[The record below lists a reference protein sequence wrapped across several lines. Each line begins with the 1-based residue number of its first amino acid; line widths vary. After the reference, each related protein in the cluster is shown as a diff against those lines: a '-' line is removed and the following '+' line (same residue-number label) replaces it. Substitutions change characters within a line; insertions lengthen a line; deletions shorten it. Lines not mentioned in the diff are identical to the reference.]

1 MSRRLDDQVVLI
13 TGSTHGIGR
22 RMAELFAHEGARVVV
37 TGRSRDAGAELER
50 TITEAGGQA
59 LYVPMDITV
68 EEDVRGAV
76 RAGVERFGKL
86 TALVNNAAW
95 VQGRWKVDGPVT
107 EIALA
112 DWEQIFRVNTTGT
125 FLASKYALPEIVR
138 SGGGSVVHIA
148 STAAMQGRAG
158 LDAYTASK
166 GAMVSLT
173 RSMAAYYSRYSVRVN
188 CLVSGF
194 VDTGEPA
201 IRAMLDDPQFGPMI
215 RKYYQ
220 GRVGTPSDIAYTAA
234 HLVSD
239 QAGFITGAI
248 VPVDGGATGL
258 SHMDRQVADM
268 PGFPSGAEVDT
279 DAADRL
285 STAGAEVN
293 PS

>member
-1 MSRRLDDQVVLI
+1 M
-13 TGSTHGIGR
+13 
-22 RMAELFAHEGARVVV
+22 
-37 TGRSRDAGAELER
+37 
-50 TITEAGGQA
+50 
-59 LYVPMDITV
+59 
-68 EEDVRGAV
+68 
-76 RAGVERFGKL
+76 
-86 TALVNNAAW
+86 
-95 VQGRWKVDGPVT
+95 
-107 EIALA
+107 
-112 DWEQIFRVNTTGT
+112 
-125 FLASKYALPEIVR
+125 
-138 SGGGSVVHIA
+138 
-148 STAAMQGRAG
+148 
-158 LDAYTASK
+158 
-166 GAMVSLT
+166 
-173 RSMAAYYSRYSVRVN
+173 
-188 CLVSGF
+188 
-194 VDTGEPA
+194 